1 MNEISALIKKSPQRA
16 PLLYHRRTQE
26 ESSPDTEFASILIL
40 HSSASIAL
48 RNTCLLFISFW
59 SVEFCYRSLNG
70 LRLIIRLLAVS
81 SQSLPS
87 CKKYRQ

>member
-16 PLLYHRRTQE
+16 PLLYHRTQE
-26 ESSPDTEFASILIL
+26 ESSPNTEFASILIL

-48 RNTCLLFISFW
+48 RNTCLLFINFW
-59 SVEFCYRSLNG
+59 SVVFCYRSLNG
-70 LRLIIRLLAVS
+70 LRCIIRLLAVS

-87 CKKYRQ
+87 SKKYRH